1 MLRSLR
7 IWSLCAVAALGTP
20 ATSHAGCLDWLF
32 GCRSCN
38 YCDPCCGGG
47 GVTTY
52 RPIFPRLG
60 FRRAYFAG
68 YAGHSAGHSCCS
80 PCTTCSPCPT
90 PCCTQYVPQTSY
102 RACYVNVPV
111 TTCQAVCATDPCT
124 GCPVTVMRP
133 VTTCVQQVRY
143 TPVVTYR
150 PVCPTPCCS
159 PCDSCNHGNGAHGA
173 LYGAPCIESAVH
185 GTTTFSPGGS
195 CCSGGATVVPS
206 TMPAGVVPS
215 TVPSTMPVLP
225 NGTAVPQTFQGSSSG
240 YYRAPAVPAPRPALT
255 TELPQRTWTF
265 RPVSAQS
272 QQPAPARSEL
282 TSVETKGADG
292 WRAAKR

>member
-7 IWSLCAVAALGTP
+7 IWSLCAAAVLGTP

-38 YCDPCCGGG
+38 YRDPCCDPCGG

-60 FRRAYFAG
+60 FRRAFYAG
-68 YAGHSAGHSCCS
+68 YSACSPCNTCASPCNTCCS
-80 PCTTCSPCPT
+80 PCAT
-90 PCCTQYVPQTSY
+90 PCCTQYVAQTSY

-159 PCDSCNHGNGAHGA
+159 PCNPCQGTVG
-173 LYGAPCIESAVH
+173 YGATYAPN
-185 GTTTFSPGGS
+185 GS
-195 CCSGGATVVPS
+195 CCNGATVAPATVVPS
-206 TMPAGVVPS
+206 TVPA
-215 TVPSTMPVLP
+215 TTPVLP

-240 YYRAPAVPAPRPALT
+240 QYRAPVAPAPRPALT

-272 QQPAPARSEL
+272 KSAPARSEM
-282 TSVETKGADG
+282 TSVESKSGDG